1 MPNLRILIVDDDP
14 TTRSLLARWITQ
26 ARLGETHELENGSEA
41 LEFLS
46 KTQVDLVVLDIN
58 MPIVSGIEMLTV
70 LRGDPK
76 LKDLPVVVISAQGT
90 SDGIR
95 EAMRLRIDDYLLK
108 PLDRDKSMDRIVAA
122 VNRIQQKRRT
132 QAQAGGTTKPKV
144 LVADPDASFLEF
156 ARKALDPI
164 CRCEVAGNVG
174 QLMVSAI
181 RLQPSVILLSKNLP
195 GLRLDFMLHKLAGP
209 GAQIYLLAAAEEA
222 VTHEHLTGVVTRHFM
237 PTDFRAAV
245 LRTLTGAKP
254 IKTAGPAEADK
265 PVEIGPVE
273 IAVGSLLSGIELEL
287 MSTVQG
293 ILEKATGNDAKEIEP
308 PPKQPVFDASGRV
321 RLDCQEPPLAVYAS
335 VHSGDSVL
343 RDFAKSILGVDEGSL
358 NDEAVE
364 SSLRELLNVIGG
376 KIKSCCADGQ
386 VDLNLR
392 SPETGDALP
401 EVTGQP
407 EYQWKKVFGCDGGQV
422 FEVSITAVAESGS

>member
-1 MPNLRILIVDDDP
+1 M
-14 TTRSLLARWITQ
+14 
-26 ARLGETHELENGSEA
+26 GETHELEDGSEA

-58 MPIVSGIEMLTV
+58 MPIVSGIEMLTL

-95 EAMRLRIDDYLLK
+95 EAMRLKIDDYILK

-122 VNRIQQKRRT
+122 VNRIREKRRA
-132 QAQAGGTTKPKV
+132 QAQAGRATKPKV
-144 LVADPDASFLEF
+144 LIADPDASFLEF
-156 ARKALDPI
+156 ARHALDPI

-181 RLQPSVILLSKNLP
+181 RLQPSVILLSKDLP
-195 GLRLDFMLHKLAGP
+195 GLQLDFMLQKLAGP
-209 GAQIYLLAAAEEA
+209 GARIYLLAEGKEE
-222 VTHEHLTGVVTRHFM
+222 VTHEHLAGVVTRHFM
-237 PTDFRAAV
+237 AAEFRAAV
-245 LRTLTGAKP
+245 SRTLDAAKP
-254 IKTAGPAEADK
+254 AETAGPDEAAK
-265 PVEIGPVE
+265 PAE
-273 IAVGSLLSGIELEL
+273 IAVGSLLSGIEPEL
-287 MSTVQG
+287 MGTIQG
-293 ILEKATGNDAKEIEP
+293 VLEKATGNDAKEIEP
-308 PPKQPVFDASGRV
+308 PSKQPVFDASGRV

>member
-1 MPNLRILIVDDDP
+1 MPNLRFLIVDDDP
-14 TTRSLLARWITQ
+14 TTRTLLARWITQ

-46 KTQVDLVVLDIN
+46 KTQVDLVVLGVK
-58 MPIVSGIEMLTV
+58 MPIVSGIEMLTL

-76 LKDLPVVVISAQGT
+76 LKDLPVVIISAQGT

-95 EAMRLRIDDYLLK
+95 EAMRLRIDDYILK
-108 PLDRDKSMDRIVAA
+108 PLDRTKSMDRIVAA
-122 VNRIQQKRRT
+122 VNRIQEKRRT
-132 QAQAGGTTKPKV
+132 QAQAAGTTKPKV
-144 LVADPDASFLEF
+144 LVADPDDSFREF

-181 RLQPSVILLSKNLP
+181 RLQPSVILLSKDLP
-195 GLRLDFMLHKLAGP
+195 GLRLDFMLHKLAQP
-209 GAQIYLLAAAEEA
+209 GAQIYLLAAAEEE
-222 VTHEHLTGVVTRHFM
+222 VKHEHLAGVVTRHFM

-245 LRTLTGAKP
+245 SRTLDAAKP
-254 IKTAGPAEADK
+254 AETAGADEAGEAAKPA
-265 PVEIGPVE
+265 E
-273 IAVGSLLSGIELEL
+273 IAVGSLLSGIEPEL
-287 MSTVQG
+287 MSTIQDV
-293 ILEKATGNDAKEIEP
+293 LEKATGNDAKEIEP
-308 PPKQPVFDASGRV
+308 PSEQPAFDASGRV

-335 VHSGDSVL
+335 VQSGDSVL
-343 RDFAKSILGVDEGSL
+343 RDFARSMLGVDEGSL
-358 NDEAVE
+358 NDEAVQ

-376 KIKSCCADGQ
+376 KIKSCCAAAQ
-386 VDLNLR
+386 VDLKLG

-407 EYQWKKVFGCDGGQV
+407 EYQLKKLFGWDSGQV